1 MERLGSGPGA
11 AAVRTEADRHAL
23 AARAGRIGEEELPAG
38 QRLQASLADRL
49 DQGLVPLK
57 LGERL
62 PLILAAGH
70 SPARAADVVAA
81 VDVEAAIIQLRH
93 CALIGAGFNIASKL
107 PGSASV
113 VAVDDMGM
121 VRVAAA
127 VQVEADD
134 MVARDDQAAGVKL
147 DAVTGAG
154 SIPGPLRIFDGSGNI
169 ARFAPRLAIINAVR
183 DPDSAGR
190 LAFANQCFA
199 TIGQI
204 FAEGQPD
211 GAGLLARLQGRGC
224 RRSCRLR

>member
-1 MERLGSGPGA
+1 MESLGSGPGA

-23 AARAGRIGEEELPAG
+23 TARAGRIGEEELSAG
-38 QRLQASLADRL
+38 QRLQAALADRL
-49 DQGLVPLK
+49 DQGLIPLE
-57 LGERL
+57 LGESL

-81 VDVEAAIIQLRH
+81 VDVEAAITQLRH
-93 CALIGAGFNIASKL
+93 CALIGAGFYIASKL
-107 PGSASV
+107 PGCASV
-113 VAVDDMGM
+113 VAKDDMGM

-154 SIPGPLRIFDGSGNI
+154 SIPGPLRIFDRLGYF
-169 ARFAPRLAIINAVR
+169 ARFGPSLAIINTVG
-183 DPDSAGR
+183 DPNSARR
-190 LAFANQCFA
+190 LAFADQRFA
-199 TIGQI
+199 AIGKI
-204 FAEGQPD
+204 LAEQQPD
-211 GAGLLARLQGRGC
+211 GSCLPFDHGARDC